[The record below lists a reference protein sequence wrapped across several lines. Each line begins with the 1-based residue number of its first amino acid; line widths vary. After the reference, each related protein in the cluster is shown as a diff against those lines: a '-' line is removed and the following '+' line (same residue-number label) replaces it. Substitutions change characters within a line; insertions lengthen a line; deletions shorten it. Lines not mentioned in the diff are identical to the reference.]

1 MDEALKFSQFT
12 SYATLV
18 AEAFLELFLR
28 KRESKP
34 LSPLRGSPTLSRRK
48 SSRKTSGT
56 RIR

>member
-28 KRESKP
+28 LSRKP